1 MASAFVRTFKL
12 DILLSVIDW
21 LTFNIV
27 FLLSY
32 ILGWFP
38 YLEWEEHFATYI
50 IIANVAYIIALQ
62 AITISLHHRLSPSA
76 RVLKNTSRTS
86 LAFIILYT
94 SFLGMF
100 SYAKIPGFWSMIC
113 LGTAIFTVTSIERLF
128 LRKYIKQLR
137 SSGHD
142 TVKTLIL
149 GASEMAQKAADIMT
163 DEWNGYRLL
172 GYFARPDSQ
181 PFALRDTSIGAFRH
195 CRKARSATR
204 KRLFRRIT
212 QPFPHRNT
220 ARSAPSLCKMCISNR
235 PVRV

>member
-1 MASAFVRTFKL
+1 MASAFDRTFKL

-94 SFLGMF
+94 SFL
-100 SYAKIPGFWSMIC
+100 
-113 LGTAIFTVTSIERLF
+113 
-128 LRKYIKQLR
+128 
-137 SSGHD
+137 
-142 TVKTLIL
+142 
-149 GASEMAQKAADIMT
+149 
-163 DEWNGYRLL
+163 
-172 GYFARPDSQ
+172 
-181 PFALRDTSIGAFRH
+181 
-195 CRKARSATR
+195 
-204 KRLFRRIT
+204 
-212 QPFPHRNT
+212 
-220 ARSAPSLCKMCISNR
+220 
-235 PVRV
+235 